1 MNTNTLTL
9 RATPVNPV
17 EGWSRA
23 ARIEGG
29 DVIMGAILARF
40 PEGKMVG
47 WDGTP
52 AVGFTTVY
60 GESFILEACDGP
72 SVIICFGGGDNPL
85 AEDFEI
91 ALLALIAE

>member
-9 RATPVNPV
+9 RATPVHLV

-23 ARIEGG
+23 ARIEGSL
-29 DVIMGAILARF
+29 VGALAARF

-47 WDGTP
+47 WNGTP

-60 GESFILEACDGP
+60 GASFFVQTQDAAT
-72 SVIICFGGGDNPL
+72 VISCFGGGDNPL